1 MMAQFIIRDIALHAD
16 VLEAQLVDADSLF
29 SLADF
34 AHACGQSHDWV
45 LQLVEHS
52 IVVVQGEQPEQW
64 QFAGQ
69 DLQRARRAFR
79 LQRDFDA
86 SFSAVAL
93 MLELLDEVQ
102 DLRQQLLFYRG

>member
-1 MMAQFIIRDIALHAD
+1 MAQFIIRDIVLQD
-16 VLEAQLVDADSLF
+16 EVLEAQVVDADTLF

-52 IVVVQGEQPEQW
+52 IVVVVQGAQPEQW

-102 DLRQQLLFYRG
+102 DLRRQLVFYRG

>member
-1 MMAQFIIRDIALHAD
+1 MAQFIIRDIALHDD
-16 VLEAQLVDADSLF
+16 VLQAQVVDADTLF

-52 IVVVQGEQPEQW
+52 IVEARGEPQQW

-69 DLQRARRAFR
+69 DVQRARRAFR

-102 DLRQQLLFYRG
+102 DLRRQLVFYRG

>member
-1 MMAQFIIRDIALHAD
+1 MAQFIIRDIALPD
-16 VLEAQLVDADSLF
+16 EVLEAQVVDADTLF

-45 LQLVEHS
+45 LQLVAHS
-52 IVVVQGEQPEQW
+52 IVAAQGEHPEQW

-69 DLQRARRAFR
+69 DVQRARRAFR
-79 LQRDFDA
+79 LQRDFEA

-102 DLRQQLLFYRG
+102 DLRRKLVFYRG

>member
-1 MMAQFIIRDIALHAD
+1 MAQLIIRDIALPD
-16 VLEAQLVDADSLF
+16 EVIEAHVVDADTLF

-52 IVVVQGEQPEQW
+52 IVLVQGTQPEQW

-69 DLQRARRAFR
+69 DVQRARRAFR

-102 DLRQQLLFYRG
+102 DLRRQLVFYRG

>member
-1 MMAQFIIRDIALHAD
+1 MAQFIIRDIALPGE
-16 VLEAQLVDADSLF
+16 VLEAQVVDADTLF

-52 IVVVQGEQPEQW
+52 IVVVRGTQPEQW

-102 DLRQQLLFYRG
+102 DLRRQLVFYRG